1 MTNEDE
7 LLELANKLKGT
18 PLDLLVLNA
27 GIKGSR
33 DHTHFGTLEAA
44 DMMEVLRVNA
54 VAPILIAQAF
64 SENVKAS
71 ERKQVVCC
79 SSGVGSIADN
89 TSGGMTQY
97 RISKAALNMAM
108 QEIAV
113 KGKDDGIHV
122 LCLVPGW
129 VRTDMG
135 GPNGRLSAGLHPP
148 QLSHLLI
155 SSPSFRLCVHA
166 LPAPFLPR
174 VTC

>member
-1 MTNEDE
+1 
-7 LLELANKLKGT
+7 
-18 PLDLLVLNA
+18 
-27 GIKGSR
+27 
-33 DHTHFGTLEAA
+33 
-44 DMMEVLRVNA
+44 
-54 VAPILIAQAF
+54 
-64 SENVKAS
+64 
-71 ERKQVVCC
+71 
-79 SSGVGSIADN
+79 
-89 TSGGMTQY
+89 MTQY

-155 SSPSFRLCVHA
+155 SSTSFRLCVNA
-166 LPAPFLPR
+166 LSPLFLQR